1 MPPGACALARVRN
14 YQSLARSSYRWAQT
28 NQPKL
33 PFSAVRRW
41 GCKILA
47 ITSVSLLLTPSLVQ
61 SQTPMLILP
70 TENQGLLHGDPAS
83 FYQYVQRDF
92 EGQISQA
99 WEGGQYGFV
108 RNPVR
113 FGSAIIYT
121 RFHEGIDIRPLN
133 RDAGGEPTDVVHA
146 IAAGRVAYTNTV
158 SGNSNYGRY
167 VVVEHSFENC
177 PYYSLYAHLSVITV
191 NPGDQVAQ
199 NAPLAVMGHT
209 GEGIDRERAH
219 LHLELNLMLNGHF
232 TEWQSKYFPKDIN
245 RHGIYNGMNLAG
257 LDIGRFYLQLQKDP
271 TLTVAQFVQSGEPWY
286 RVIVPRSP
294 QMDLQERYP
303 WLVQGSQTGQSWELT
318 FDRTGLPLRIRTVEE
333 STTEPTLSW
342 VYPSTYPQNWMTKG
356 HIQNRGSAPALSSE
370 GRRFIELICPTN
382 PLK

>member
-1 MPPGACALARVRN
+1 MAQANRVKSPFLA
-14 YQSLARSSYRWAQT
+14 AIRWASQ
-28 NQPKL
+28 
-33 PFSAVRRW
+33 
-41 GCKILA
+41 ILA
-47 ITSVSLLLTPSLVQ
+47 VTPGYLLLAPGLVQ
-61 SQTPMLILP
+61 SQQPMLILP
-70 TENQGLLHGDPAS
+70 TENQGLFHGDLAG

-121 RFHEGIDIRPLN
+121 RFHEGIDIRPLT

-146 IAAGRVAYTNTV
+146 IAAGKVVYTNTV
-158 SGNSNYGRY
+158 AGNSNYGRY

-177 PYYSLYAHLSVITV
+177 PYYSLYAHLNVITV
-191 NPGDQVAQ
+191 NPGDQVTQ

-232 TEWQSKYFPKDIN
+232 NEWQSKYFPKDVN

-257 LDIGRFYLQLQKDP
+257 IDIGRFYLQLQKDP
-271 TLTVAQFVQSGEPWY
+271 KLTVAQFVQSGEPWY

-303 WLVQGSQTGQSWELT
+303 WLIQGSQTGQSWELT
-318 FDRTGLPLRIRTVEE
+318 FDRTGLPLRLRAVEE
-333 STTEPTLSW
+333 GATEPILSW
-342 VYPSTYPQNWMTKG
+342 VHPSTYPQNWMTKN
-356 HIQNRGSAPALSSE
+356 HIQNRSAPALTKE
-370 GRRFIELICPTN
+370 GRRFMELICPSN
-382 PLK
+382 PPR